1 MSKLIVIVGVCALLS
16 GCGRFLMP
24 RLVAKVIDKVVVVD
38 VVGETHEQG

>member
-16 GCGRFLMP
+16 GCGQFLMP

-38 VVGETHEQG
+38 VEGETNAKS